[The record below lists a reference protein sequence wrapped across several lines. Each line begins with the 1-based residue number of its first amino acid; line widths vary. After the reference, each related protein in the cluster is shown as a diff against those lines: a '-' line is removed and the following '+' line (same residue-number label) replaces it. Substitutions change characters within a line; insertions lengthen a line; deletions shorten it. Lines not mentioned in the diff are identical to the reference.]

1 MTAELALK
9 HPFIGMEKSK
19 PKPARMKLDVFKYI
33 NRFKDFSKLRRLAL
47 HYIAMNL
54 DFSVV
59 QQIEKDFKRA
69 DSNQEGFISLEKMEI
84 MIREKCPNIDQKVLN
99 RILQKVDLNKDG
111 KIDIKEFVAAC

>member
-1 MTAELALK
+1 
-9 HPFIGMEKSK
+9 
-19 PKPARMKLDVFKYI
+19 MKLDVFKYI